1 MAQQRTAEA
10 GPQRATGGGDRLP
23 GVAPNPRA
31 RVTSRPADRSTP
43 GGLHQVALETVGEG
57 GGQGVVP
64 VELGEP
70 VALRAREAVADLGK
84 RGGGVQRGVDRLGI
98 VAVGGVGGGDGVRRH
113 QPKGRGRSR
122 ALTGCVAGL
131 PGLWH
136 ASPADQAD
144 PGDGIAVRILIRILV
159 NAAALAVAAGLVD
172 GITIGQGTTGE
183 RVLALLGV
191 AVVFGLV
198 NTIIRPIVRLFT
210 LPLFV
215 LTLGLFT
222 FVVNALM
229 LLLTSWLTGLV
240 DLPFEVD
247 GFGAALL
254 GALIVSVASFLLNVV
269 LPEKY
274 ER

>member
-1 MAQQRTAEA
+1 M
-10 GPQRATGGGDRLP
+10 
-23 GVAPNPRA
+23 
-31 RVTSRPADRSTP
+31 
-43 GGLHQVALETVGEG
+43 
-57 GGQGVVP
+57 
-64 VELGEP
+64 
-70 VALRAREAVADLGK
+70 
-84 RGGGVQRGVDRLGI
+84 
-98 VAVGGVGGGDGVRRH
+98 
-113 QPKGRGRSR
+113 
-122 ALTGCVAGL
+122 
-131 PGLWH
+131 
-136 ASPADQAD
+136 
-144 PGDGIAVRILIRILV
+144 RILIRILV

-210 LPLFV
+210 LPLFI